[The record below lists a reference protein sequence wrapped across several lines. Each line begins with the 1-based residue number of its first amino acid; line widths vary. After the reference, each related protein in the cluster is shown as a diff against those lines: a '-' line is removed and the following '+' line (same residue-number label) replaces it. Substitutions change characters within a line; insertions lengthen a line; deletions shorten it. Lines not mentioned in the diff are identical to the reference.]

1 MNPLIVAMIAGNPLP
16 ISIILVNILKN
27 AVPPSTTPLKIS
39 ALRVVVDYVLNEFLK
54 TSIFPCADSVY
65 ASYFFNDSPDE
76 SVAICIYS

>member
-39 ALRVVVDYVLNEFLK
+39 ALRVVVDNV
-54 TSIFPCADSVY
+54 
-65 ASYFFNDSPDE
+65 
-76 SVAICIYS
+76 